1 MPSMSERFNLLSPE
15 VKANPY
21 PTYARMRREA
31 PVCQVEPGGMW
42 AVSRHEDV
50 LRVLKDPQRFSS
62 QGFRVATNPPWLG
75 GNPFSESMLTMDPPQ
90 HGRLR
95 VLVQK
100 AFGAAAMARLEPRV
114 RDICRQAVAELPRGV
129 PVDLMPPYAL
139 RIPAAVISDLLGL
152 DPSRATRLKQWADLI
167 TGGVTTVKPEEED
180 RKQKARDAVAE
191 LRQYFGEVLEARART
206 PGTDLVSELQ
216 QARVDGEALSKDEL
230 IAFMALLLVGGIET
244 VVHLLGA
251 SLVVLRDHPEIWA
264 QLRADRSRIPAFI
277 EEVLRYEPPAQAAP
291 RLTTE
296 AVELGGVSLPKGAP
310 VLVLLGS
317 AAHDEAHF
325 PDGDRFNLSRPG
337 PQNLPFGHGIHFC
350 LGAQLARMEG
360 RLALE
365 ALLDA
370 VGHLQAGPEPMT
382 WHRTLVVRGP
392 ATLPL
397 VLHPH

>member
-1 MPSMSERFNLLSPE
+1 MSERFNLLSPE

-75 GNPFSESMLTMDPPQ
+75 GNPFSESMLTLDPPQ

-100 AFGAAAMARLEPRV
+100 AFGAGAMARLEPLV

-139 RIPAAVISDLLGL
+139 RIPAAVISELLGL
-152 DPSRATRLKQWADLI
+152 DPARATRLKQWADLI
-167 TGGVTTVKPEEED
+167 TGGVTTVRPEEED

-191 LRQYFGEVLEARART
+191 LRQYFGEVLDARARA

-251 SLVVLRDHPEIWA
+251 SLVVLREHPEIWA
-264 QLRADRSRIPAFI
+264 QLRSDRSRIPAFI
-277 EEVLRYEPPAQAAP
+277 DEVLRYEPPAQAAP

-317 AAHDEAHF
+317 AAHDDAHF

-350 LGAQLARMEG
+350 LGAQLARLEG

-370 VGHLQAGPEPMT
+370 FRHLQAGPEPMT

>member
-1 MPSMSERFNLLSPE
+1 MSERFNLLSPE

-100 AFGAAAMARLEPRV
+100 AFGSAAMARLEPRV
-114 RDICRQAVAELPRGV
+114 REICRQAVAELPRGV

-152 DPSRATRLKQWADLI
+152 DPSRAARLKQWADLI
-167 TGGVTTVKPEEED
+167 TGGVTTVRPDEED
-180 RKQKARDAVAE
+180 RKQRARDAVAE

-206 PGTDLVSELQ
+206 PGTDLVSELL
-216 QARVDGEALSKDEL
+216 QARVDVEALSRDEL

-251 SLVVLRDHPEIWA
+251 SLVVLRDHPEVWA

-317 AAHDEAHF
+317 AAHDDAHF

-370 VGHLQAGPEPMT
+370 FRHLQAGPEPMT

>member
-1 MPSMSERFNLLSPE
+1 MSERFNLLSPE

-90 HGRLR
+90 QGRLR

-139 RIPAAVISDLLGL
+139 RIPAAVISELLGL
-152 DPSRATRLKQWADLI
+152 DPARTTRLKQWADLI
-167 TGGVTTVKPEEED
+167 TGGVTTVRPDEED

-191 LRQYFGEVLEARART
+191 LRQYFGEVLDARARA

-216 QARVDGEALSKDEL
+216 QARVDGEAMSKDEL

-251 SLVVLRDHPEIWA
+251 SLVVLREHPEIWA
-264 QLRADRSRIPAFI
+264 QLRSDRSRIPAFI
-277 EEVLRYEPPAQAAP
+277 DEVLRYEPPAQAAP

-317 AAHDEAHF
+317 AAHDEVHF
-325 PDGDRFNLSRPG
+325 PDADRFNLSRPG
-337 PQNLPFGHGIHFC
+337 PQNLPFGHGVHFC

-370 VGHLQAGPEPMT
+370 FRHLQAAPEPMT

-397 VLHPH
+397 ILHPH